1 MKTQHIVLS
10 FIFVIASV
18 VTASAQKKDPTAK
31 KETFKVWGEC
41 GMCKKTIEKAAKDS
55 GATTANWDTD
65 SKQLTITYSSAKTNN
80 QKIQQAIAAA
90 GYDTK
95 DLTADN
101 TAYDKLHECC
111 KYDRKAAA
119 AKAEK
124 AAENKEHGGHH

>member
-10 FIFVIASV
+10 FALVIFSAF
-18 VTASAQKKDPTAK
+18 TASAQTKADPTSK

-55 GATTANWDTD
+55 GALAASWDTD
-65 SKQLTITYSSAKTNN
+65 SKLLTVTYSTSKTSN
-80 QKIQQAIAAA
+80 QKIQQGIAAA
-90 GYDTK
+90 GYDTR

-124 AAENKEHGGHH
+124 QQPANHH

>member
-1 MKTQHIVLS
+1 MKTQHIILS
-10 FIFVIASV
+10 FALLVFSSI
-18 VTASAQKKDPTAK
+18 TASAQQKADAQK

-55 GATTANWDTD
+55 GATTASWNTD
-65 SKQLTITYSSAKTNN
+65 SKQLTITYNTSKTSS

-90 GYDTK
+90 GYDTR

-101 TAYDKLHECC
+101 TAYDKLDECC

-119 AKAEK
+119 AKEEK
-124 AAENKEHGGHH
+124 KHSNHH

>member
-1 MKTQHIVLS
+1 MKTQHI
-10 FIFVIASV
+10 IFSCLLLVFSAF
-18 VTASAQKKDPTAK
+18 TASAQKKADPTQK

-41 GMCKKTIEKAAKDS
+41 GMCKKNIEKAAKDS

-65 SKQLTITYSSAKTNN
+65 SKQLTITYNTTRTSN

-90 GYDTK
+90 GYDTR

-119 AKAEK
+119 AREEK
-124 AAENKEHGGHH
+124 KEHSNHH

>member
-10 FIFVIASV
+10 FLFVIVSAL
-18 VTASAQKKDPTAK
+18 TATAQKKDQK

-55 GATTANWDTD
+55 GAATANWNTE
-65 SKQLTITYSSAKTNN
+65 SKQLTVTYNTTKTNN

-90 GYDTK
+90 GYDTR
-95 DLTADN
+95 DITADN

-124 AAENKEHGGHH
+124 TEENKEHTGHQ